1 MFDRVKKWMFGN
13 PLDQILKPFKSQDA
27 PACLIYWNRGLGD
40 IPLGLY
46 ALRTHIKTIIP
57 QAKITFLTRQDLA
70 AAFEMLGD
78 VEILVDPHMKR
89 GVATCLDSA
98 LAQHQKKKA
107 DYDLIIEKVESKRWL
122 DWQLGTLTPKLSWKS
137 EWDQLAH
144 QFGLDSTKNYLAVHV
159 SSETSQHY
167 GYEKN
172 WPAQSFQKLFDQV
185 ADQRQEVILFGV
197 GKETLFEGQ
206 HIIDLR
212 GATSLFEM
220 IAVIKKYCS
229 HLLAPDSGVLSVIY
243 YIDQEFPLKIVSL
256 WADPRQGVL
265 KQKVRSPNLKL
276 THYPLVG
283 RKELVG
289 NISVEQV
296 FQSLYG
302 KT

>member
-1 MFDRVKKWMFGN
+1 MFDRVKKWIFGN
-13 PLDQILKPFKSQDA
+13 PLDQILKPFKSKHA
-27 PACLIYWNRGLGD
+27 PTCLICWNRGLGD

-46 ALRTHIKTIIP
+46 ALCMHIKTILP
-57 QAKITFLTRQDLA
+57 EVKITFLTRHDLA
-70 AAFEMLGD
+70 EAFQMLQG
-78 VEILVDPHMKR
+78 VEILVDPYMKR

-98 LAQHQKKKA
+98 LVQHQKQRA
-107 DYDLIIEKVESKRWL
+107 DYDLILEKVDAQRWL
-122 DWQLGTLTPKLSWKS
+122 DWQLGTLTPRLSWQS
-137 EWDQLAH
+137 EWDCLAH

-167 GYEKN
+167 DYEKN

-185 ADQRQEVILFGV
+185 ADQGQEILLFGV
-197 GKETLFEGQ
+197 GKDTLFEGQ

-212 GATSLFEM
+212 GETSFCEM

-243 YIDQEFPLKIVSL
+243 YIDHEFPLKIVSL

-265 KQKVRSPNLKL
+265 KQNVRSPNLKL
-276 THYPLVG
+276 AHYPLIG
-283 RKELVG
+283 HKELVA

-296 FQSLYG
+296 VQSLYG
-302 KT
+302 KN